1 MVVMD
6 QCTRRVVG
14 SAAQPDVGGGVA
26 LCRMFGDAL
35 KGVASFPKHL
45 STDRDPLFLFHRWKA
60 NLRILGVDE
69 IKTVPFVPTS
79 HPFVERLIGNVRRE
93 LLDQGFFWN
102 AIVANPLPSRS
113 ASQSTD
119 GRNTAAACSSCD
131 CRCHD
136 GLYAWTLGR
145 AVAPQLFPVQLW
157 SPTVG
162 SAYVSVV
169 TIET

>member
-1 MVVMD
+1 MA
-6 QCTRRVVG
+6 TPGISGTAIRWILVG
-14 SAAQPDVGGGVA
+14 CLAGMTMAGGGRIGFEVEVTDIRVPCGTGRCDSERNCVDNRCVSRA
-26 LCRMFGDAL
+26 CGGQSCDAGEYCLVTTCTPCPEGSGDCQ
-35 KGVASFPKHL
+35 S
-45 STDRDPLFLFHRWKA
+45 
-60 NLRILGVDE
+60 
-69 IKTVPFVPTS
+69 
-79 HPFVERLIGNVRRE
+79 VEV
-93 LLDQGFFWN
+93 GF
-102 AIVANPLPSRS
+102 
-113 ASQSTD
+113 
-119 GRNTAAACSSCD
+119 D